1 MSTVAQALRAGGARL
16 AEAGNEAGDAR
27 YLLAHVLGV
36 TRDRLVLLGAD
47 TLSEAQAQTF
57 DTALSRRIAHEPVA
71 KIIGQRVFWGRD
83 FRVTGDVL
91 DPRPDTETLI
101 AEALAGPVP
110 ARVLD
115 LGTGSGCIA
124 LTLLAEWPQAQGV
137 ATDIS
142 PAALE
147 VAAGNAAALGVAARA
162 RLILSDWFADV
173 DGLFDL
179 IVSNPPYISAEEMAE
194 LAPEVRDHDP
204 HLALSPGGDGLAPY
218 RVIAAQGQEYLAEGG
233 RLLLE
238 IGWKQG
244 ADVAALLAVQGW
256 RDIRILPDL
265 DGRDRVVAAT
275 RGPNATG

>member
-1 MSTVAQALRAGGARL
+1 MSTVSQALRAGGARL
-16 AEAGNEAGDAR
+16 AEAGIEAGDAR

-36 TRDRLVLLGAD
+36 ARDRLVLLGAD
-47 TLSEAQAQTF
+47 ALSAAQAEAF
-57 DTALSRRIAHEPVA
+57 EVALERRIAREPVA
-71 KIIGQRVFWGRD
+71 KIIGRRVFWGRE

-101 AEALAGPVP
+101 AEALAGPAP
-110 ARVLD
+110 ARLLD

-137 ATDIS
+137 ATDVS

-162 RLILSDWFADV
+162 RLILSDWFAHV
-173 DGLFDL
+173 DGVFDL
-179 IVSNPPYISAEEMAE
+179 IVSNPPYISAQEMAD
-194 LAPEVRDHDP
+194 LAPEVHDHDP

-218 RVIAAQGQEYLAEGG
+218 RVIAAQGQDYLAEGG

-244 ADVAALLAVQGW
+244 ADVAALLAAQGW

-265 DGRDRVVAAT
+265 EGRDRVVAAT
-275 RGPNATG
+275 RGPNATE

>member
-1 MSTVAQALRAGGARL
+1 MSTVAQALRAGAARL
-16 AEAGNEAGDAR
+16 AEAGIEAGDAR

-47 TLSEAQAQTF
+47 TLSEAQAQAF
-57 DTALSRRIAHEPVA
+57 DTALSRRIVHEPVA
-71 KIIGQRVFWGRD
+71 KIIGQRVFWGRS

-147 VAAGNAAALGVAARA
+147 VATGNAAALGVAARA

-173 DGLFDL
+173 DGMFDL
-179 IVSNPPYISAEEMAE
+179 IVSNPPYISAEEMAD
-194 LAPEVRDHDP
+194 LAPEVLDHDP

-218 RVIAAQGQEYLAEGG
+218 RVIAARGQEYLAEGG